1 MEGRNGQENE
11 QNAKPNSYL
20 KDGTREEMGS
30 PAAVAADSAGAD
42 PPFFFFG
49 DGVGGA
55 GVGWVEDEDD
65 EFIPLTRQVEDGEG
79 QERRAATNTS
89 EEDSELDRV
98 DMDLVLR

>member
-20 KDGTREEMGS
+20 KDGMREEMGS

-42 PPFFFFG
+42 PAFFFFG
-49 DGVGGA
+49 DGVGA
-55 GVGWVEDEDD
+55 VVGWVEDEDD

-89 EEDSELDRV
+89 AEDSELDRV

>member
-42 PPFFFFG
+42 PAFFFFG
-49 DGVGGA
+49 DGVRA
-55 GVGWVEDEDD
+55 GVG
-65 EFIPLTRQVEDGEG
+65 
-79 QERRAATNTS
+79 
-89 EEDSELDRV
+89 
-98 DMDLVLR
+98 

>member
-42 PPFFFFG
+42 PAFFFFG
-49 DGVGGA
+49 DGVGA
-55 GVGWVEDEDD
+55 GVGWMEDEDD
-65 EFIPLTRQVEDGEG
+65 EFIPLAGQVEDGEG

>member
-1 MEGRNGQENE
+1 MKGRNGQENE

-42 PPFFFFG
+42 PAFFFFG
-49 DGVGGA
+49 DGVGA

-65 EFIPLTRQVEDGEG
+65 EFIPLAGQVDRG
-79 QERRAATNTS
+79 QRRSGAAS
-89 EEDSELDRV
+89 GDE
-98 DMDLVLR
+98 

>member
-42 PPFFFFG
+42 PAFFFFG
-49 DGVGGA
+49 DGVGGW
-55 GVGWVEDEDD
+55 GRRR
-65 EFIPLTRQVEDGEG
+65 TRTMNLFLSPGRSRTEKVRSG
-79 QERRAATNTS
+79 ERRRI
-89 EEDSELDRV
+89 DRRRI
-98 DMDLVLR
+98 LNWIE

>member
-42 PPFFFFG
+42 PAFFFFG
-49 DGVGGA
+49 DGVGGL
-55 GVGWVEDEDD
+55 GLVGWR
-65 EFIPLTRQVEDGEG
+65 TRTMNLFLSPGRSRTEKVRSG
-79 QERRAATNTS
+79 ERRRIHRRRILNWI
-89 EEDSELDRV
+89 E
-98 DMDLVLR
+98 

>member
-1 MEGRNGQENE
+1 M
-11 QNAKPNSYL
+11 L
-20 KDGTREEMGS
+20 GTEK
-30 PAAVAADSAGAD
+30 
-42 PPFFFFG
+42 
-49 DGVGGA
+49 
-55 GVGWVEDEDD
+55 DEDD